1 MTDAINFHAASIEE
15 ILSLDRI
22 RATLQRME
30 ETIVFR
36 LIERTQYAHN
46 PAVYEEGAIAELR
59 DKEQWTGSWLTWVIK
74 ETESSYA
81 KLGRWLAPDE
91 HPFTPIDQLPSPL
104 LTPQDYPHILHPHH
118 VNVSKE
124 ILNFYT
130 KDVVPVITN
139 RMHRCTDDRQYG
151 SAAVCDTEA
160 LSAIS
165 RRIYFGMFVSES
177 KFRAQPSAFIPHIQ
191 SRNAEAL
198 AALITKPAVEQ
209 VLLERVGQKA
219 EVYGQNLDPGAHGSA
234 SLRKIQSQDI
244 VRLYEQ
250 YIIPLTKK
258 VEVDYLLERT

>member
-1 MTDAINFHAASIEE
+1 M
-15 ILSLDRI
+15 
-22 RATLQRME
+22 
-30 ETIVFR
+30 
-36 LIERTQYAHN
+36 
-46 PAVYEEGAIAELR
+46 
-59 DKEQWTGSWLTWVIK
+59 
-74 ETESSYA
+74 
-81 KLGRWLAPDE
+81 
-91 HPFTPIDQLPSPL
+91 
-104 LTPQDYPHILHPHH
+104 
-118 VNVSKE
+118 SKE

-177 KFRAQPSAFIPHIQ
+177 KFRSQPSAFIPHIQ
-191 SRNAEAL
+191 SRNVEAL
-198 AALITKPAVEQ
+198 AALITKPAVER

-258 VEVDYLLERT
+258 VEVDYLLERYV